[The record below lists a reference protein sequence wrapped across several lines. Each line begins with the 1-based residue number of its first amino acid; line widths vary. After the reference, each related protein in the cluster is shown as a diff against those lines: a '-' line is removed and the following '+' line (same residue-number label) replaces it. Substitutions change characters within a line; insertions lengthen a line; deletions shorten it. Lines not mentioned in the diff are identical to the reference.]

1 MGLWQRGRTPPR
13 VAERPTSA
21 SPERVEQR
29 LRFSQV
35 TRNDAGS
42 AGLVPGIDAHGQML
56 PRATI
61 GLAGISPQAGLTS
74 AMAART
80 GRISMT
86 RSLGLAV
93 AAASFL
99 LLGGC
104 VSQSDIDNLSS
115 QVASLRAQVQ
125 TADAKATQ
133 VQMQLAKAQV
143 DAAAAL
149 QQSQAVSQRVDRL
162 YEEPVRR

>member
-1 MGLWQRGRTPPR
+1 
-13 VAERPTSA
+13 
-21 SPERVEQR
+21 
-29 LRFSQV
+29 
-35 TRNDAGS
+35 
-42 AGLVPGIDAHGQML
+42 
-56 PRATI
+56 
-61 GLAGISPQAGLTS
+61 
-74 AMAART
+74 
-80 GRISMT
+80 MT
-86 RSLGLAV
+86 RPLGLAV

-143 DAAAAL
+143 DAATAL